1 MKKTSK
7 IALAA
12 TASVV
17 VGALAFALPSLA
29 HDSAQGTRAEASSER
44 GHSQMDRG
52 SFASLSST
60 ITGIPETVTDLHD
73 AVMGANYDI
82 FRLED
87 GVTALPDTKPTT
99 GGHRIGIRPGHDADG
114 TDVVAEIV
122 NGSVTADL
130 GFRASKQEGVTRFA
144 LYPSDGSAAV
154 LVTVTTAADGTAT
167 AVASS
172 ALTVS
177 YDATVAANAPAD
189 DHGNKMGKGP
199 GFGKGKEAG
208 EGHGPRGDRGH
219 HDEANESAD
228 ETVEEAPT
236 N

>member
-17 VGALAFALPSLA
+17 VGSLAFALPSLA
-29 HDSAQGTRAEASSER
+29 HDSSQGSVTQSSSER
-44 GHSQMDRG
+44 GHSQKERG

-73 AVMGANYDI
+73 AVMGANYEI

-87 GVTALPDTKPTT
+87 GVTALPETKPTT
-99 GGHRIGIRPGHDADG
+99 GGHRIGIRPGHAADG

-130 GFRASKQEGVTRFA
+130 GFKAPKQEGVTRFA

-154 LVTVTTAADGTAT
+154 LVTVNTAADGTAT
-167 AVASS
+167 ATASG

-189 DHGNKMGKGP
+189 DHGNKMGKGH

-208 EGHGPRGDRGH
+208 EGHGPRGDRGQH
-219 HDEANESAD
+219 GHDDSAD

>member
-29 HDSAQGTRAEASSER
+29 NDATSVTSSDSGSER
-44 GHSQMDRG
+44 SHSQMDRG

-60 ITGIPETVTDLHD
+60 ITGIPETVTDLKD
-73 AVMGANYDI
+73 AVKGAHFEI

-87 GVTALPDTKPTT
+87 GVTSLPATKPTI
-99 GGHRIGIRPGHDADG
+99 GGHIIGIRHSHNAAGN
-114 TDVVAEIV
+114 DVAAEIV

-177 YDATVAANAPAD
+177 YDATVAANAPLD
-189 DHGNKMGKGP
+189 DHGDKMGKGP
-199 GFGKGKEAG
+199 GFGKSRDG
-208 EGHGPRGDRGH
+208 EGHGPRGDRDHHGVGH
-219 HDEANESAD
+219 DESAD